1 MPTAPQTTDELYQA
15 LQENDQRPYG
25 RTRSVTAEEL
35 VDAAEQFGEPLP
47 LIHALL
53 ELQEAY
59 TYGSEPRK
67 SPVVFA
73 RLLTL
78 FDEQPDLFD
87 ERLRHML
94 FWRFKWVANALRQL
108 PEIPLASL
116 RQWMTEMRDRYEKAG
131 LGLQPYYGQAYQLAA
146 HVGEDTTLAYELWAG
161 RTRTRLSDCEACEI
175 CERARYHLA
184 AGDDQRAL
192 RTWEPVLAGKESCQ
206 EEPARSVSYAL
217 LPLLRTG
224 STDRARELHLVGY
237 RACRRNPSMAGEVGR
252 HLEFCALTGNEAR
265 GLELLAENRT
275 LFDEVD
281 SPLDLL
287 DFLTGVEV
295 LLQRVELLG
304 HGELPAAGF
313 AGRTWTVAGLRAEVR
328 GRADD
333 LAGRFD
339 ARNGTTAHTDRRRA
353 RLDQAPLLDELELT
367 LRTRSLDDVAPAVP
381 VAAAAARTAAAV
393 PDSLPELIL
402 RARALEEQGHPDA
415 HACWA
420 RLRTLVA
427 ARDYAHPDDP
437 AVGPLVQLRAD
448 LLADE
453 AGRAGQSEEHA
464 EAVALHEEAAALYDD
479 AGLPGHAALERA
491 CAVLA
496 AVEIPAESPDG
507 AGAGSG
513 PVAGAEGAESAAS
526 VDGAEPAG
534 RAGGGG
540 PVETAGG
547 AERAETE
554 GGVEGPDA
562 AGGAEGA
569 EPAGAAES
577 VKAAGGAERAETEG
591 GVEGPDAA
599 GGAEGARPAG
609 AAESVKAAGGAERA
623 ETKGGVEGPDA
634 AGGAEGATAD
644 GAAESVKAAG
654 GAERAETDGGV
665 ERSEAAG
672 GAEGAEPAG
681 AVERPEAAGGAE
693 GKVAALAG
701 AYAAIVR
708 LHEETP
714 GLAPYLEARLLRLR
728 VTALALRLQTSGD
741 QDHVAPVFAE
751 VDLLHAFATRHDL
764 DGQVSGALLLRASTH
779 AISGDLPA
787 AVTGIDALLDRL
799 KTHGPAWHLPRTL
812 GLRGRLQLGLRDAQ
826 AAYADLT
833 EALRRAA
840 EWPADAVDAPR
851 LHGDLAEACMRLG
864 RPEEALRHLTRSAE
878 VHLRRGSRIDAFCT
892 YSNAAQLSLD
902 LGRVE
907 DCIALLD
914 SLLAEPDVATGE
926 LDDRLAAQ
934 LRLIRARALHAGEDL
949 KAATAEFVA
958 LAAESAGWDDDPGS
972 HAMIAAETAVLLGE
986 SGEFDRARRAA
997 DQALAAHARVPR
1009 YEQLSSCLRELARL
1023 QAQQQGPDG
1032 RADALAYLADAGRVA
1047 EEARAAGYEA
1057 HGRSLDTA
1065 LAYEHGRVNA
1075 YAGAYEDA
1083 LAALEKA
1090 LALLGEP
1097 GPQDERA
1104 GEWAECVRLAGVVEG
1119 IYLERPAPALTR
1131 LDAAVARLTAL
1142 GHTEETEALAS
1153 LAARLRDEK

>member
-1 MPTAPQTTDELYQA
+1 MPTAPRPQNTDELYQA

-25 RTRSVTAEEL
+25 RTRTVTAEEL
-35 VDAAEQFGEPLP
+35 VDAAEQFAEPVP

-78 FDEQPDLFD
+78 FDEQPDVFD

-94 FWRFKWVANALRQL
+94 FWRFKWVAHALRQL

-116 RQWMTEMRDRYEKAG
+116 RQWLTEMRDRYEKAG
-131 LGLQPYYGQAYQLAA
+131 LGLQPYYGAAYQLAA

-175 CERARYHLA
+175 CQRARHHLR
-184 AGDDQRAL
+184 AGDDERAL

-206 EEPARSVSYAL
+206 EEPARSFSYAL

-224 STDRARELHLVGY
+224 RADRARELHLAGY
-237 RACRRNPSMAGEVGR
+237 RGCRRNPSMSGEVGR

-265 GLELLAENRT
+265 GLELLAENRN

-281 SPLDLL
+281 SPLDQL
-287 DFLTGVEV
+287 DFLTGVDV

-304 HGELPAAGF
+304 HGELPAAGY

-328 GRADD
+328 SRADD
-333 LAGRFD
+333 LAARFD
-339 ARNGTTAHTDRRRA
+339 ARNGTTAHTDRRKA
-353 RLDQAPLLDELELT
+353 RLDRAPLLDELELT
-367 LRTRSLDDVAPAVP
+367 LRTRSLDDVAPAAP
-381 VAAAAARTAAAV
+381 VAAPTGRTAATV

-402 RARALEEQGHPDA
+402 QARALEEQGHPDA
-415 HACWA
+415 QARWA

-437 AVGPLVQLRAD
+437 AVGPLVRLRAD

-453 AGRAGQSEEHA
+453 GGRAGEKDEFA
-464 EAVALHEEAAALYDD
+464 DAVALHEEAAALYDD
-479 AGLPGHAALERA
+479 AGLPGDAALARA
-491 CAVLA
+491 CALLA
-496 AVEIPAESPDG
+496 AAENS
-507 AGAGSG
+507 
-513 PVAGAEGAESAAS
+513 AEGA
-526 VDGAEPAG
+526 DG
-534 RAGGGG
+534 
-540 PVETAGG
+540 
-547 AERAETE
+547 TE
-554 GGVEGPDA
+554 A
-562 AGGAEGA
+562 
-569 EPAGAAES
+569 
-577 VKAAGGAERAETEG
+577 KAAALT
-591 GVEGPDAA
+591 AA
-599 GGAEGARPAG
+599 HA
-609 AAESVKAAGGAERA
+609 SM
-623 ETKGGVEGPDA
+623 
-634 AGGAEGATAD
+634 
-644 GAAESVKAAG
+644 
-654 GAERAETDGGV
+654 
-665 ERSEAAG
+665 
-672 GAEGAEPAG
+672 
-681 AVERPEAAGGAE
+681 
-693 GKVAALAG
+693 
-701 AYAAIVR
+701 VR

-714 GLAPYLEARLLRLR
+714 GLAPYQEARLLRLR
-728 VTALALRLQTSGD
+728 ATTLGLRLQATRSEE
-741 QDHVAPVFAE
+741 HVAPVFAE
-751 VDLLHAFATRHDL
+751 VDLLHTFATRHDVV
-764 DGQVSGALLLRASTH
+764 GQVSGALLLRASTY

-787 AVTGIDALLDRL
+787 AVTEIDALLDRL
-799 KTHGPAWHLPRTL
+799 KAHGPAWHLPRTL

-833 EALRRAA
+833 EGLRRAA
-840 EWPADAVDAPR
+840 DWPADAVDTTR
-851 LHGDLAEACMRLG
+851 LHGDLAEACMHLG

-878 VHLRRGSRIDAFCT
+878 VALRRGSRFDAFCT

-902 LGRVE
+902 LDRVE

-914 SLLAEPDVATGE
+914 SLLAEPDVAAGE
-926 LDDRLAAQ
+926 VDDRLVAQ
-934 LRLIRARALHAGEDL
+934 LRLTRARALRAGEDL

-986 SGEFDRARRAA
+986 SGEFGRAREAA
-997 DQALAAHARVPR
+997 DQALAAHARAPR
-1009 YEQLSSCLRELARL
+1009 YEQLSNCLRELARL

-1032 RADALAYLADAGRVA
+1032 LADARAFLDDAGRIA
-1047 EEARAAGYEA
+1047 DEARAAGYEA

-1097 GPQDERA
+1097 GPEDDRA

-1119 IYLERPAPALTR
+1119 VYLERPAPALTR
-1131 LDAAVARLTAL
+1131 VDAAVSRLTAL
-1142 GHTEETEALAS
+1142 GHTEETEPLIS
-1153 LAARLRDEK
+1153 LAARLRDEE